1 MDSRPRPKILQPTG
15 GIRQSVMGQNKQ
27 KLPHLPQEIF
37 KEQAL
42 LCSLQVAEA
51 GGNSVRVWVHV
62 EGDSRWIIEIPVKM
76 VIHRSIKR
84 RVMQILSLNILPF
97 SHFVS

>member
-1 MDSRPRPKILQPTG
+1 MQPTG

-27 KLPHLPQEIF
+27 KLPPFKGLRVIPQEIF
-37 KEQAL
+37 KEHAL

-51 GGNSVRVWVHV
+51 GGNAVRVWVHV
-62 EGDSRWIIEIPVKM
+62 EGDSRWIIQILVKM

-97 SHFVS
+97 SHFVC